1 MKELNHQIEERNFAP
16 VYLFTGEED
25 YMIEFYTNRISKEL
39 FEGQDAMMNLDT
51 FDHET
56 KDIQG
61 VLDSMETLPFFAPK
75 RIVVLKHMGL
85 FESKNKNKAEAILNQ
100 LKRTGETTVCIII
113 EAKVDKRSKL
123 YKYVAKEGYVHEF
136 GYLEE
141 RELIRFIARR
151 LKRSGKKIGQSS
163 ATYFIQ
169 TVGYEL
175 NHVVKEID
183 KLIDYC
189 MEEEVIEISDI
200 QQVCTVH
207 LESRI
212 FALVDAIGMKNREE
226 ALRLYQ
232 DMMALREPETRIL
245 FMISRQLSL
254 IYQAKILSEQRQT
267 SQQMAK
273 ELKVPGFVANKLV
286 QQSRH
291 FTMDDLELALSSL
304 VDAEYAFKSGGL
316 ELKTSIELL
325 ILQLTLVKG
334 PVVRS

>member
-1 MKELNHQIEERNFAP
+1 MKELNHQIEQKNFAS
-16 VYLFTGEED
+16 VYLFTGEEA
-25 YMIEFYTNRISKEL
+25 YMIDFYTQRIIKEI
-39 FEGQDAMMNLDT
+39 FDGQDAMMNLDT
-51 FDHET
+51 FDRET

-75 RIVVLKHMGL
+75 RIVVLKGMGL
-85 FESKNKNKAEAILNQ
+85 FETKNKSKAEAILNQ
-100 LKRTGETTVCIII
+100 LQRTKETTICIII
-113 EAKVDKRSKL
+113 EDKADKRGKL
-123 YKYVAKEGYVHEF
+123 YKYIAKEGYSHDFE
-136 GYLEE
+136 YLEE
-141 RELIRFIARR
+141 RELVRFIARR
-151 LKRSGKKIGQSS
+151 LKRSGKKIGQST

-189 MEEEVIEISDI
+189 MHEEIIEIPDI
-200 QQVCTVH
+200 QEVCTVH

-254 IYQAKILSEQRQT
+254 IYQAKILANQRQS

-291 FTMDDLELALSSL
+291 FGTEDLEKALSDL
-304 VDAEYAFKSGGL
+304 LDAEYAFKSGGL

-325 ILQLTLVKG
+325 ILQLTAVAG
-334 PVVRS
+334 VTA